1 MLKHKALEVMLFLL
15 GDSEFTEYKTQMFD
29 KAIAVGYG
37 DQDYPEECGDQRRCA
52 EARRVVIRS
61 EPKNES
67 LLEELVSEIRLWE

>member
-1 MLKHKALEVMLFLL
+1 MLFLL
-15 GDSEFTEYKTQMFD
+15 GDSEFEEYKLQLFE
-29 KAIAVGYG
+29 KAVAVGYG

-67 LLEELVSEIRLWE
+67 LLEDLVREIRWWE